1 MSVSLKCNDFIN
13 FNFCRASRGDDATAT
28 LRDAHHMPPKTHVY
42 ARELVSIDDESALSA
57 LASTTIEQDDALC
70 RASGRAS
77 AEDTIRVGTWNV
89 QFLRGIWRG
98 CGGRPKDMVARA
110 LRIVE
115 NLITVARTNAIDIL
129 CVQEA
134 FHEPS
139 RRALIEGLRS
149 QYPYIYAPNAKSGL
163 MTFSKTSHV
172 CNHFSPLPACGIEK
186 MAFTKGVSTT
196 FLRFASSDERRTDEA
211 YVGGHQQRTSVA
223 ILLNTHLQSDFW
235 SNGADTRLKQLRH
248 IKSVMQ
254 RALRECA
261 GNSYRVERIL
271 LCGDLNISAEGDEY
285 VTLMQD
291 LFPAAVDLTA
301 PPMKLNEHRSDRK
314 TFPVARWRHYVLPC
328 RGASR
333 YIDLEPNR
341 QLDYVLDLTPMI
353 RQCVPPV
360 HRQVDS
366 AYVHHAL
373 CRDAHG
379 LALSDHYPIVAHS
392 SIFHFHSHDYTL

>member
-13 FNFCRASRGDDATAT
+13 FTFAALPEATTRLRDTTAT
-28 LRDAHHMPPKTHVY
+28 LSDAQRMPPKTHVY

-57 LASTTIEQDDALC
+57 LASTTIAQDDALC
-70 RASGRAS
+70 RASGRAG
-77 AEDTIRVGTWNV
+77 AEQTLRVTSWNV
-89 QFLRGIWRG
+89 QFLPGIWRG

-110 LRIVE
+110 LRIAE
-115 NLITVARTNAIDIL
+115 NLITVARTNAAVDIL

-139 RRALIEGLRS
+139 RRALIEAMRS
-149 QYPYIYAPNAKSGL
+149 HYPYVYAPNAKSGL
-163 MTFSKTSHV
+163 ITFSKTSHV

-196 FLRFASSDERRTDEA
+196 FLRLASSDERRTA
-211 YVGGHQQRTSVA
+211 AVAVA
-223 ILLNTHLQSDFW
+223 IVLNTHLQSDYW

-271 LCGDLNISAEGDEY
+271 LCGDLNIAAEGDEY

-291 LFPAAVDLTA
+291 VFPAAVDLTA
-301 PPMKLNEHRSDRK
+301 PPMRPENRSDRK

-353 RQCVPPV
+353 RQGVPPV
-360 HRQVDS
+360 HRHVDS

-379 LALSDHYPIVAHS
+379 LALSDHYPVVALS
-392 SIFHFHSHDYTL
+392 STFHVHGHDYTL

>member
-1 MSVSLKCNDFIN
+1 
-13 FNFCRASRGDDATAT
+13 
-28 LRDAHHMPPKTHVY
+28 MPPKTHVY

-57 LASTTIEQDDALC
+57 LASTTIAQDDALC
-70 RASGRAS
+70 RASGRAG
-77 AEDTIRVGTWNV
+77 AEQTLRVASWNV

-110 LRIVE
+110 LRIAE

-149 QYPYIYAPNAKSGL
+149 HYPYVFAPNAKSGL

-196 FLRFASSDERRTDEA
+196 FLRLASSDERRTA
-211 YVGGHQQRTSVA
+211 VA
-223 ILLNTHLQSDFW
+223 ILMNTHLQSDFW
-235 SNGADTRLKQLRH
+235 SNGAHTRLKQLRQ

-285 VTLMQD
+285 LTLMQD
-291 LFPAAVDLTA
+291 VFPAAVDLTA
-301 PPMKLNEHRSDRK
+301 PPMRPESRNDRK

-353 RQCVPPV
+353 RQGVPPV
-360 HRQVDS
+360 HRHVDS

-379 LALSDHYPIVAHS
+379 LALSDHYPVVALS
-392 SIFHFHSHDYTL
+392 STFHVHGHDYTL

>member
-1 MSVSLKCNDFIN
+1 MQVSVSLKCNDFIN

-28 LRDAHHMPPKTHVY
+28 ATLSDAHHMPPKTHVY

-57 LASTTIEQDDALC
+57 LASTTIAQDDALC
-70 RASGRAS
+70 RASGRAG
-77 AEDTIRVGTWNV
+77 AEQTLRVASWNV
-89 QFLRGIWRG
+89 QFLSGIWRG

-110 LRIVE
+110 MRIAE
-115 NLITVARTNAIDIL
+115 NLITVAMTNAIDIL

-139 RRALIEGLRS
+139 RRALIEALRPH
-149 QYPYIYAPNAKSGL
+149 YPYVYAPNAKSGL

-196 FLRFASSDERRTDEA
+196 FLRLAWSDERRTA
-211 YVGGHQQRTSVA
+211 VATSGVTAVA

-271 LCGDLNISAEGDEY
+271 LCGDLNIAAEGDEY
-285 VTLMQD
+285 VRMMQD
-291 LFPAAVDLTA
+291 VFPAAVDLTA
-301 PPMKLNEHRSDRK
+301 PPMRPENRSDRK

-353 RQCVPPV
+353 RQGVPPV
-360 HRQVDS
+360 HRHVDS

-379 LALSDHYPIVAHS
+379 LALSDHYPVVALS
-392 SIFHFHSHDYTL
+392 STFHVHGHDYTL

>member
-1 MSVSLKCNDFIN
+1 MS
-13 FNFCRASRGDDATAT
+13 DAD
-28 LRDAHHMPPKTHVY
+28 RMPRKTHVY
-42 ARELVSIDDESALSA
+42 ERELVSIDDENALSA
-57 LASTTIEQDDALC
+57 LASTTIAQDDSLC
-70 RASGRAS
+70 RANGRAG
-77 AEDTIRVGTWNV
+77 AEKTLRVASWNV
-89 QFLRGIWRG
+89 QFLPGIWRG

-110 LRIVE
+110 LRIAE
-115 NLITVARTNAIDIL
+115 NLITVARMNAIDIL

-139 RRALIEGLRS
+139 RRALIEGLRLW
-149 QYPYIYAPNAKSGL
+149 YPYVYAPNVKSGL

-196 FLRFASSDERRTDEA
+196 FLRLSSSSE
-211 YVGGHQQRTSVA
+211 RTSVA

-235 SNGADTRLKQLRH
+235 SNGADTRLKQLWH

-271 LCGDLNISAEGDEY
+271 LCGDLNIAAGGDEY
-285 VTLMQD
+285 ATLMRD
-291 LFPAAVDLTA
+291 VFPAAVDLTA
-301 PPMKLNEHRSDRK
+301 SPLRPEIRSDRK
-314 TFPVARWRHYVLPC
+314 TFPVARWRHYLLPC
-328 RGASR
+328 RGVSR

-341 QLDYVLDLTPMI
+341 QLDYVLDLTPMM
-353 RQCVPPV
+353 RQGVPPV
-360 HRQVDS
+360 HRHVDA

-379 LALSDHYPIVAHS
+379 LALSDHYPVVALS
-392 SIFHFHSHDYTL
+392 STFHFHGHDYTL